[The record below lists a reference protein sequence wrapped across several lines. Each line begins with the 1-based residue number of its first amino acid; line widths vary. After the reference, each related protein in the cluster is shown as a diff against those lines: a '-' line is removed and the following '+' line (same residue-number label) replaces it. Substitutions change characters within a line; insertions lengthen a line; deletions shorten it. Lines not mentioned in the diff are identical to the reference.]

1 MRVNWRWIIGIF
13 FLLEVDSW
21 QRIQGNKRVY
31 RKKRDLNINED
42 NKYMEKLKE
51 YDLKAQ
57 EYIIN
62 MGSFMYDKSREYFEK
77 EFTEETVLEKWSAEY
92 ETQKVMEEKKKL
104 EQKIRDLRDELE
116 KGRINFREE
125 VEKSRDDERKK
136 SEKTL
141 EYFRKQVEL
150 AQKDKEMI
158 YKSID
163 TLVNEKVEHEKK
175 YLTLKIKELEERCD
189 EYYKRY
195 EKQNKGKYYET
206 DLLMPAFRKYNEEHL
221 DNRWE
226 IKHVG
231 DMARKT
237 DFIFKDKYTKKMI
250 MIDSKNNNKGEVRT
264 GDMEKF
270 DRDIFH
276 DLSFVIGGIMIANG
290 KIGTKKNYE
299 ICEEGGKVMV
309 FISNFNLENI
319 GMIFSQLDII
329 IDLTEKKS
337 NSSLDNEVLKRNIK
351 EWYKNEI
358 SILNMLER
366 QKKQI
371 ERNLRTYAKNYNNM
385 FDEDILLS
393 IKEDE
398 EDKIIINNEDGKDK
412 WCKENMQLDENE
424 GLMEGRIKKGT
435 KSNYPLFFESEG
447 KKYVQYFKTETS
459 RKAKVTQLYKLSNL
473 QKKVTNLVDNV
484 IIENDNEC
492 IEINTEN

>member
-1 MRVNWRWIIGIF
+1 
-13 FLLEVDSW
+13 
-21 QRIQGNKRVY
+21 
-31 RKKRDLNINED
+31 
-42 NKYMEKLKE
+42 MEKLKE

-57 EYIIN
+57 EYIIS

-104 EQKIRDLRDELE
+104 EQKIRELREELE

-125 VEKSRDDERKK
+125 IEKVREDERQKN
-136 SEKTL
+136 EKTL
-141 EYFRKQVEL
+141 EYFRKQVE
-150 AQKDKEMI
+150 AGQKDKEII

-206 DLLMPAFRKYNEEHL
+206 DLLMPAFEKYNEEQL
-221 DNRWE
+221 DNRWD
-226 IKHVG
+226 ITHVG
-231 DMARKT
+231 DIAKKT
-237 DFIFKDKYTKKMI
+237 DFIFKDKHTKKMI
-250 MIDSKNNNKGEVRT
+250 MIDSKNNNERRVGT

-270 DRDIFH
+270 RRDIFH
-276 DLSFVIGGIMIANG
+276 DLSFAVGGIMVANG

-299 ICEEGGKVMV
+299 ICEEAGKVMI

-351 EWYKNEI
+351 EWYKNEVI
-358 SILNMLER
+358 ILNMLER

-371 ERNLRTYAKNYNNM
+371 DRNLMVYATNFNKM
-385 FDEDILLS
+385 FNEDILLS
-393 IKEDE
+393 IKDDE
-398 EDKIIINNEDGKDK
+398 GDKIIISNEDGKDK
-412 WCKENMQLDENE
+412 WCEENIQLEE
-424 GLMEGRIKKGT
+424 SEELMKGRIKKGK

-459 RKAKVTQLYKLSNL
+459 RKAKITQLYNLSNL

>member
-13 FLLEVDSW
+13 FLLKVDSL
-21 QRIQGNKRVY
+21 QRIPGNKRVY

-125 VEKSRDDERKK
+125 IEKVREDERQKN
-136 SEKTL
+136 EKTL
-141 EYFRKQVEL
+141 EYFRKQVE
-150 AQKDKEMI
+150 AGQKDKEI
-158 YKSID
+158 IFKSID

-206 DLLMPAFRKYNEEHL
+206 DLLMPAFEKYNEEQL
-221 DNRWE
+221 DNRWD
-226 IKHVG
+226 ITHVG
-231 DMARKT
+231 DIAKKT
-237 DFIFKDKYTKKMI
+237 DFIFKDKHTKKMI
-250 MIDSKNNNKGEVRT
+250 MIDSKNNNERRVGT

-270 DRDIFH
+270 RRDIFH
-276 DLSFVIGGIMIANG
+276 DLSFAVGGIMVANG

-299 ICEEGGKVMV
+299 ICEEAGKVMI

-351 EWYKNEI
+351 EWYKNEVI
-358 SILNMLER
+358 ILNMLER

-371 ERNLRTYAKNYNNM
+371 DRNLMVYATNFNKM
-385 FDEDILLS
+385 FNEDILLS
-393 IKEDE
+393 IKDDE
-398 EDKIIINNEDGKDK
+398 GDKIIISNEDGKDK
-412 WCKENMQLDENE
+412 WCEENIQLEE
-424 GLMEGRIKKGT
+424 SEELMEGRIKKGK

-459 RKAKVTQLYKLSNL
+459 RKAKITQLYNLSNL